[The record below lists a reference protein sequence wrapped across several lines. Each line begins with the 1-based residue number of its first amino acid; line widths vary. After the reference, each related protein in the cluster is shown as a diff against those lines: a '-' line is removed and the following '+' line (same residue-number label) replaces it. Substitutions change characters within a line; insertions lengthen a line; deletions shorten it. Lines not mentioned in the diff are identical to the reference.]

1 MFDYGDDQMMT
12 EYFNNQKEYK
22 ENSLSPTEIA
32 IARASIGK
40 LLIYDGDKY
49 KLFHDR
55 LKFFLVGNQ
64 LDPLK
69 EFSG

>member
-12 EYFNNQKEYK
+12 EYFNNQREYK
-22 ENSLSPTEIA
+22 ENSLTSTDIA
-32 IARASIGK
+32 VARASIGK
-40 LLIYDGDKY
+40 LLTYDGDKY

-55 LKFFLVGNQ
+55 LKYFLVGDQ

-69 EFSG
+69 EFNG